1 MNHWSRT
8 DEVECNLFLDRTHF
22 ISERVELSS
31 QLLRVFLLVEPLHP
45 AASLDK
51 SSAGSDQTIREAIA
65 SCSLVALLAS
75 LDDNAPLRQGKPCGR
90 QGTTGGGVLQ

>member
-8 DEVECNLFLDRTHF
+8 DEVERNLLLDRTHF

-45 AASLDK
+45 AASLDNRQR
-51 SSAGSDQTIREAIA
+51 DQTRRSAK
-65 SCSLVALLAS
+65 
-75 LDDNAPLRQGKPCGR
+75 R
-90 QGTTGGGVLQ
+90 